1 MKRMHLVEFEDL
13 PWVPAVMRDGARDV
27 LDVLFARVHFYRPLA
42 PKLMALITATGE
54 ARLLDLCSG
63 SGGGALAMHRL
74 FEEAGRRDVAVEL
87 TDLYPNDAVR
97 DRVSRLAHPQLHY
110 RREPL
115 DARHAPGELPGIR
128 TLFSSLHHF
137 QPLQIQEL
145 LGSAVAARAPIAV
158 FDVAASPVLRQLP
171 AVLTPL
177 VAVPNLVLQFLMCLL
192 LTPLV
197 RPVRLSR
204 LAWTYL
210 LPAIP
215 LLYAWDATVSAL
227 RAYAPDEVLA
237 LAQTVPGAGGYVWES
252 GRLGKAL
259 FLTGRPR

>member
-42 PKLMALITATGE
+42 PKLMAWMDATGE
-54 ARLLDLCSG
+54 TRLLDLCSG
-63 SGGGALAMHRL
+63 SGGGALAIHRL
-74 FEEAGRRDVAVEL
+74 FVKAGRRDVAVEL
-87 TDLYPNDAVR
+87 TDLYPNAAVC
-97 DRVSRLAHPQLHY
+97 DRVSRLANPHLQY

-115 DARHAPGELPGIR
+115 DARHAPPDLPGVR

-137 QPLQIQEL
+137 QPAQIREL

-158 FDVAASPVLRQLP
+158 FDVAASPVLRKLP
-171 AVLTPL
+171 AFLAPF

-204 LAWTYL
+204 LAWTYV
-210 LPAIP
+210 LPAIA

-227 RAYAPDEVLA
+227 RAYTPEEVLA
-237 LAQTVPGAGGYVWES
+237 LAQAVPGAGGYVWES

-259 FLTGRPR
+259 FLLGRPR